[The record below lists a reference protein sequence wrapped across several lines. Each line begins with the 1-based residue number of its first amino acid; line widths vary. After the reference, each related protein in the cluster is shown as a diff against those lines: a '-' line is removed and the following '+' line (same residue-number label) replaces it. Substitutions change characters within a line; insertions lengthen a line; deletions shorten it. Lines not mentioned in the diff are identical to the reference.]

1 MTVFKKLQKA
11 RSEIAHKPLKKS
23 GKNKF
28 AGYEYFEL
36 GDFIPTAHDIF
47 DQLGLCGVFNINYE
61 TATLCI
67 HDTETGEAVQF
78 SSPTVLAENAK
89 GQAIQSM
96 GSTHTYFRRYLW
108 LMALELTEHDA
119 VDAAD
124 PTEKKPEPKP
134 EPKPKAEEKI
144 VKSSVDPKTG
154 EIKPPAKAEGK
165 GGEWNIKVTTEEGA
179 SIEKWAEVVF
189 DSAMICLST
198 AKSLDDV
205 MTIFRVNRTIFDRL
219 RADSESTY
227 TELMN
232 QFKKYKE
239 SFNAIP

>member
-11 RSEIAHKPLKKS
+11 RAEIAHKPLKKS

-124 PTEKKPEPKP
+124 PAEKKP

-165 GGEWNIKVTTEEGA
+165 GGEWNIKINAGSATTPED
-179 SIEKWAEVVF
+179 WANIVYE
-189 DSAMICLST
+189 AAIICLGA

-219 RADSESTY
+219 RADSESKY

>member
-1 MTVFKKLQKA
+1 
-11 RSEIAHKPLKKS
+11 
-23 GKNKF
+23 
-28 AGYEYFEL
+28 
-36 GDFIPTAHDIF
+36 
-47 DQLGLCGVFNINYE
+47 
-61 TATLCI
+61 
-67 HDTETGEAVQF
+67 
-78 SSPTVLAENAK
+78 
-89 GQAIQSM
+89 M

>member
-47 DQLGLCGVFNINYE
+47 DQLGLCGVFNISLE

-67 HDTETGEAVQF
+67 HDTETGEVVKF
-78 SSPTVLAENAK
+78 SSPTVMAENAK

-108 LMALELTEHDA
+108 LMALELTENDV
-119 VDAAD
+119 VDAS
-124 PTEKKPEPKP
+124 EPAP
-134 EPKPKAEEKI
+134 RPAPKEDQQI

-154 EIKPPAKAEGK
+154 EIKPPAKIEGK
-165 GGEWNIKVTTEEGA
+165 GGEWNIKITAKEGA
-179 SIEKWAEVVF
+179 TAEQWSETVF
-189 DSAMICLST
+189 DSAMICLRA
-198 AKSLDDV
+198 AKTVDDV
-205 MTIFRVNRTIFDRL
+205 MTIFRVNRAIFDRL
-219 RADSESTY
+219 RADDEPIY
-227 TELMN
+227 TSLMN
-232 QFKKYKE
+232 EFKLAKE

>member
-28 AGYEYFEL
+28 ARYEYFEL

-47 DQLGLCGVFNINYE
+47 DQLGLCGVFNISLE

-67 HDTETGEAVQF
+67 HDTETGEVVQF

-108 LMALELTEHDA
+108 LMALELTEHDT
-119 VDAAD
+119 VDAAE

-134 EPKPKAEEKI
+134 KVDEQI

-154 EIKPPAKAEGK
+154 EIKPPANIEGK
-165 GGEWNIKVTTEEGA
+165 GGEWNIKINAKSTATAED
-179 SIEKWAEVVF
+179 WANIVY
-189 DSAMICLST
+189 DAAIICLDT

-205 MTIFRVNRTIFDRL
+205 MTIFRVNRPIFDRL
-219 RADSESTY
+219 RADSEPAYSK
-227 TELMN
+227 LMN
-232 QFKKYKE
+232 EFKKYKE

>member
-1 MTVFKKLQKA
+1 MTVFAKLQKA
-11 RSEIAHKPLKKS
+11 RAEIAHKPLKKS

-47 DQLGLCGVFNINYE
+47 DKLGLCGVFNISYE

-67 HDTETGEAVQF
+67 HDAETGEVVQF
-78 SSPTVLAENAK
+78 SSPTVMAENAK

-134 EPKPKAEEKI
+134 KAEEKI

-154 EIKPPAKAEGK
+154 EIKPPEKIEGK
-165 GGEWNIKVTTEEGA
+165 GGEWNIKVTTDEGA
-179 SIEKWAEVVF
+179 SIDKWAEVVF
-189 DSAMICLST
+189 DSAMICLRT
-198 AKSLDDV
+198 AGSLDDV
-205 MTIFRVNRTIFDRL
+205 MKIFRVNRAIFDRL
-219 RADSESTY
+219 RADSEPTY
-227 TELMN
+227 TSLMN
-232 QFKKYKE
+232 EFKKYKE
-239 SFNAIP
+239 SFNAIS